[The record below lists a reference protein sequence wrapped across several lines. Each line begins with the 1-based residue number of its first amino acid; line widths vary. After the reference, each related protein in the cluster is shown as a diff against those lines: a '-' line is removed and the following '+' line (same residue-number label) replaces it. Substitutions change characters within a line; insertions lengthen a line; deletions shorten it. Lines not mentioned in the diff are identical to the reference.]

1 MEPKNAFIGK
11 ATPPEPA
18 EITAALG
25 ETAALWQKLI
35 DWLATEK
42 GVSEVEWK
50 GVYPNKYGWSARLKL
65 KKRTIVYMG
74 PCNGCFRVAL
84 VLGDRAVAAAK
95 DANLPKSLLKSIEEA
110 RRYAEG
116 TWIYIVVRRT
126 SQLSAIH
133 KLVEIKLAN

>member
-25 ETAALWQKLI
+25 ETAALWQKLV

-42 GVSEVEWK
+42 DVSEVEWK

-95 DANLPKSLLKSIEEA
+95 GANLPKPLLKSIEEA

-116 TWIYIVVRRT
+116 TGISLIVRRT
-126 SQLSAIH
+126 SQFSAIH

>member
-11 ATPPEPA
+11 ATPPEAA
-18 EITAALG
+18 EITETLG
-25 ETAALWQKLI
+25 VTAALWQKLI
-35 DWLATEK
+35 DWLSTEK

-50 GVYPNKYGWSARLKL
+50 GVNPNKYGWSARLKL

-95 DANLPKSLLKSIEEA
+95 GAKLPKSLLKSLEEA
-110 RRYAEG
+110 KRYAEG
-116 TWIYIVVRRT
+116 TGISLIVRRT